1 MTIREAI
8 HTDLHDY
15 PALTA
20 IVSTRIYEIEAD
32 EGDWDNFIVWFK
44 VDDPRYRN
52 NENVILPIRNPRI
65 QFSLYSTSKF
75 EVRTIANLLD
85 THYDGYSGNLASGVK
100 VMSVYVIGDRDRGRE
115 GDFYRVDMDI
125 SFMYRTA

>member
-1 MTIREAI
+1 MTIQEAI

-15 PALTA
+15 AALTA
-20 IVSTRIYEIEAD
+20 IVSSRIYEIEAD
-32 EGDWDNFIVWFK
+32 EGDHDNFIVWFK

-52 NENVILPIRNPRI
+52 NNNVILPIRNPRM
-65 QFSLYSTSKF
+65 QFSLYSTDKF

-100 VMSVYVIGDRDRGRE
+100 VMSVYVLDDRDQGRE

-125 SFMYRTA
+125 SFMYRVA